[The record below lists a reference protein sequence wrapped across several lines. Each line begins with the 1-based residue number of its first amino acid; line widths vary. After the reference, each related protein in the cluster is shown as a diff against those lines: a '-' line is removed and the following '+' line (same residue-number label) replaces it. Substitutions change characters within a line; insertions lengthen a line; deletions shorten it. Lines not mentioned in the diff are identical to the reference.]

1 MGGLTLP
8 VEATHGVGGGVRASQ
23 AHIWESVSQ
32 ALAPEDHAGFSGSS
46 HSPPLPCGCFSI
58 NRQQGFIKGGCESV

>member
-8 VEATHGVGGGVRASQ
+8 VEATHGAGGGVRASQ

-46 HSPPLPCGCFSI
+46 HSPPLPTTLWLFLHKQAAGLS
-58 NRQQGFIKGGCESV
+58 KGRL